1 MSLYRSSGRVPSLYP
16 KQHFRNRAFRR
27 FAFLMLTLIYYF
39 CPFLCN
45 VIANTITYRRL
56 PTLLITLLP
65 INIAIQIT
73 ILVIILRPI
82 PINYYHNTLG
92 SITIISDQLYPI

>member
-1 MSLYRSSGRVPSLYP
+1 MAPSLCP
-16 KQHFRNRAFRR
+16 KQHFRNPTFRH
-27 FAFLMLTLIYYF
+27 FAFLMLTSIYYS
-39 CPFLCN
+39 CLFLRN
-45 VIANTITYRRL
+45 VIKNTITYHRL

-73 ILVIILRPI
+73 MLVIILRPI

-92 SITIISDQLYPI
+92 SITIISDQLYSI